1 VVDDNAD
8 MRPYLKRLLQRY
20 WHVNTAAD
28 RNDALRAIDDSLPDL
43 VVTDMMMPG
52 LDGRGLIQHI
62 RTHPKAHA
70 LPVIMLS
77 AQAGDEARAAGLQQ
91 GADDYLVKPF
101 SARELLARVEVQLM
115 RSRTH
120 AVSSAGDGTLPW
132 LGSLAQPRNGAAA

>member
-1 VVDDNAD
+1 MVDDNAG

-28 RNDALRAIDDSLPDL
+28 RNDALRAIDDRAPDL

-70 LPVIMLS
+70 LPVIMRRHRPVTRPAPPVS
-77 AQAGDEARAAGLQQ
+77 SRA
-91 GADDYLVKPF
+91 PMTT
-101 SARELLARVEVQLM
+101 SSS
-115 RSRTH
+115 RSRP
-120 AVSSAGDGTLPW
+120 ASCWPGWRFS
-132 LGSLAQPRNGAAA
+132 